1 MATSDTT
8 VLTISARDVEGSRST
23 RRLRRQG
30 LVPGILYGRGGD
42 PLPFTVDAR
51 ELSHALRA
59 SGAVVELQLD
69 GQSTSAV
76 LKDAQHH
83 PVRGETTHVDFLRV
97 DLTKPIEAVVTIE
110 LIGTEDAPGVKEGGI
125 LDQTMREVNVEALPN
140 EIPESVQLDVSA
152 LNIGESLPL
161 SAVVIP
167 DRVKLLDDPEATA
180 ASLLAPRLQVEEDE
194 GIEEETGIVGESAA
208 DDSSDAG
215 ESGDES

>member
-8 VLTISARDVEGSRST
+8 VLTISPRDVEGSRAT

-30 LVPGILYGRGGD
+30 LIPGILYGRGGD
-42 PLPFTVDAR
+42 PLPFVVGAR

-110 LIGTEDAPGVKEGGI
+110 LIGTEDAPGIKEGGI

-152 LNIGESLPL
+152 LNIGDSLPL

-167 DRVKLLDDPEATA
+167 DKVKLLDDPEATA
-180 ASLLAPRLQVEEDE
+180 ASMLAPRLQTEEDE
-194 GIEEETGIVGESAA
+194 GIEEETGIVGESGG
-208 DDSSDAG
+208 DDSEGAG
-215 ESGDES
+215 DSGDES